1 MSSLLRR
8 FVPDYDNPADPAVHT
23 ACGKLAGWVGIL
35 VNALLFAGKLLA
47 GLLTGSLSITADA
60 VNNLSDASA
69 SLVTLLGFRL
79 AEKPADEK
87 HPYGHSRMEYFAGLA
102 VAAIILV
109 IGADLLKSSVRRILS
124 PEPVT
129 FSWAAAAI
137 LLCSMGAKLWMMLF
151 QRRMGKHIASG
162 TLLAA
167 SADSRNDVIATGAVL
182 LGSLLGRFAGIAA
195 DGWFGLLVALY
206 ILWSGVGVA
215 RDTVSPLLGEAPD
228 EGLVH
233 RIGQEIHASAKVLGV
248 HDLIVHD
255 YGPGRRFASAHVEI
269 DARENVLEA
278 HECIDGIEERVR
290 EKLGVELV
298 LHYDPV
304 VTDDR
309 ELASARALVEE
320 TLRGIDPA
328 LAIHDFRM
336 TRRGGKTRVTFDMV
350 VPEAL
355 EGKRRA
361 AEEAACRALLERDP
375 DFIPVIRSES
385 DAFNDPHVR

>member
-1 MSSLLRR
+1 MSSLVRR
-8 FVPDYDNPADPAVHT
+8 FVPGYDKPDDPAVRT
-23 ACGKLAGWVGIL
+23 ACGKFAGWTGIFI
-35 VNALLFAGKLLA
+35 NALLFAGKLLA
-47 GLLTGSLSITADA
+47 GLFTGSLSITADA

-109 IGADLLKSSVRRILS
+109 IGVDLLRSSVRRIAD
-124 PEPVT
+124 PEPVV
-129 FSWAAAAI
+129 FSWAAAAV
-137 LLCSMGAKLWMMLF
+137 LLCSMGAKLWMVFF
-151 QRRMGKHIASG
+151 QRRLGKHISSRA
-162 TLLAA
+162 LLAA
-167 SADSRNDVIATGAVL
+167 SADSRNDVITTAAVL

-206 ILWSGVGVA
+206 ILWSGIGIA

-228 EGLVH
+228 ETLVH
-233 RIGQEIHASAKVLGV
+233 RLGGEILASDKVLGV

-290 EKLGVELV
+290 EELGVELV
-298 LHYDPV
+298 LHFDPV

-309 ELASARALVEE
+309 ELSSARTLVEE
-320 TLRGIDPA
+320 TLREIDPS

-350 VPEAL
+350 VPEEL
-355 EGKRRA
+355 ESRRPE
-361 AEEAACRALLERDP
+361 AEEACRRALLERDP
-375 DFIPVIRSES
+375 DCVPVIRAES

>member
-8 FVPDYDNPADPAVHT
+8 FVPNYDTPEDPSVHT
-23 ACGKLAGWVGIL
+23 ACGKFAGWVGIFL
-35 VNALLFAGKLLA
+35 NALLFSGKLLA

-69 SLVTLLGFRL
+69 SIVTLLGFRL

-109 IGADLLKSSVRRILS
+109 IGADLLKSSIRRILS

-129 FSWAAAAI
+129 FSWAATAV
-137 LLCSMGAKLWMMLF
+137 LVCSMGAKLWMMLF
-151 QRRMGKHIASG
+151 QRRLGRHISSR

-167 SADSRNDVIATGAVL
+167 SADSRNDVITTAAVL
-182 LGSLLGRFAGIAA
+182 LGSLLGRFTGFAV

-206 ILWSGVGVA
+206 ILWSGIGIA

-228 EGLVH
+228 ETLVH
-233 RIGQEIHASAKVLGV
+233 SIGGEIRSCGKILGV

-269 DARENVLEA
+269 DARENALEA

-290 EKLGVELV
+290 ETLGVELV

-304 VTDDR
+304 ITDDR
-309 ELASARALVEE
+309 ELSSARSLVEE
-320 TLRGIDPA
+320 TLRAVDPA
-328 LAIHDFRM
+328 IAIHDFRM

-350 VPEAL
+350 VPEEL
-355 EGKRRA
+355 EGKRQK
-361 AEEAACRALLERDP
+361 AEKAACRALLERDP
-375 DFIPVIRSES
+375 DCIPVIRSES